1 LCCQQISDGTRIAI
15 PFDAASSFGEHF
27 MYRTTNF
34 FAGML
39 LLAVSPLAFSQEPQL
54 ASPPVPEDALATEQL
69 IAWSRLQK
77 PQPAPQ
83 PLPPQDTPV
92 PQPGQDQDQKSKP
105 PADPQTQ
112 QSPTS
117 QSFTGK
123 IVKDAG
129 KFVLQVSG
137 STTYQLDD
145 QGDIQQYENQTV
157 KVVGSLE
164 AGSSTIRVVKIELI
178 S

>member
-1 LCCQQISDGTRIAI
+1 
-15 PFDAASSFGEHF
+15 

-34 FAGML
+34 LSGL
-39 LLAVSPLAFSQEPQL
+39 ILLAVTPVVLAQEPQM
-54 ASPPVPEDALATEQL
+54 AAPQVPEDALATEQL

-83 PLPPQDTPV
+83 PLPPRDTPI
-92 PQPGQDQDQKSKP
+92 PQPGQDQDQQAKP

-123 IVKDAG
+123 IVKDGAKYVLKVAG
-129 KFVLQVSG
+129 N
-137 STTYQLDD
+137 TTYQLDGQSD
-145 QGDIQQYENQTV
+145 VQQYENQTV
-157 KVVGSLE
+157 KVVGSLD
-164 AGSSTIRVVKIELI
+164 AGSNTIRIVKIELL

>member
-1 LCCQQISDGTRIAI
+1 
-15 PFDAASSFGEHF
+15 

-34 FAGML
+34 FAGMI
-39 LLAVSPLAFSQEPQL
+39 LLAISPLAFSQDPQL
-54 ASPPVPEDALATEQL
+54 ASPQVPEDALATEQL
-69 IAWSRLQK
+69 IVWSRTQK

-83 PLPPQDTPV
+83 PLPPQDTQV
-92 PQPGQDQDQKSKP
+92 PQPGQDQDQQAKP

-129 KFVLQVSG
+129 KYVLQVINLG
-137 STTYQLDD
+137 NPTTPPPF
-145 QGDIQQYENQTV
+145 GDAA
-157 KVVGSLE
+157 L
-164 AGSSTIRVVKIELI
+164 RVFSPGNFAFLLPPPL
-178 S
+178 